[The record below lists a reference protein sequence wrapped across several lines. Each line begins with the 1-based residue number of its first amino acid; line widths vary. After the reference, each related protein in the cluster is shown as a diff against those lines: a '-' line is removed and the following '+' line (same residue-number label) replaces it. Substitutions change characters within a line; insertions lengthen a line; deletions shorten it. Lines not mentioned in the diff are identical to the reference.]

1 MAALEARPPPMG
13 TRSADPLNAAVRRE
27 NVDSTWGEP
36 GIDGANNKVSSYIL
50 TPDRATLYITPFSY
64 SKLEMPS
71 AYWLKNVN
79 KTRMDKCKTRME

>member
-1 MAALEARPPPMG
+1 MG

-64 SKLEMPS
+64 SILVLHLSILVLLSFFSQPALGISSFE
-71 AYWLKNVN
+71 
-79 KTRMDKCKTRME
+79 